1 MAQKQLFAALLV
13 TAFMTLLKCIHVDY
27 RGVFIASPEMRKF
40 VGTREPIWTYSETGT
55 SLVRCKVDI
64 TRTMNDRAVLFRRM
78 YSYAGQK
85 YSSDQWG
92 VFDKLYKERMSIRPA
107 GPTFY
112 QMEQVIFMSQ
122 DYSCAVIMTTL
133 IGTHV
138 YIAPTRWYELR
149 VRNSAIATGP
159 HEECLQEFKSVTYP
173 RRIVYTPDCQRLL
186 ATAPTADTKY

>member
-107 GPTFY
+107 
-112 QMEQVIFMSQ
+112 
-122 DYSCAVIMTTL
+122 
-133 IGTHV
+133 
-138 YIAPTRWYELR
+138 APTRWYELR